1 MNDQERIERLEDE
14 VATLK
19 RQIMTLQGLVYTV
32 TALQSPWVANLV
44 QWAVRLLGEEATYK
58 AAMART
64 GRALEGKLD
73 TPPKLP

>member
-32 TALQSPWVANLV
+32 TALQSPRVAILV
-44 QWAVRLLGEEATYK
+44 QQTVRVLGEEDVYT
-58 AAMART
+58 AAM
-64 GRALEGKLD
+64 GRAGKALFEE
-73 TPPKLP
+73 P